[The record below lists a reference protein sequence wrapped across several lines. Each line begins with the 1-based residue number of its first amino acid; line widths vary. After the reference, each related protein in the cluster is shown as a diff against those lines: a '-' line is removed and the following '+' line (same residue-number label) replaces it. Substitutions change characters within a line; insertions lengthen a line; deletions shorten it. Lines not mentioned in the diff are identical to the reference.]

1 MFVMEVMEVKAQLM
15 KNLSPM
21 LEMALRMKL
30 ARIKLMTSPL
40 MMALMILS
48 YSLILMMT
56 WSMKMTPPIL
66 LN

>member
-1 MFVMEVMEVKAQLM
+1 MFVMEVMEVKALLM

-40 MMALMILS
+40 MMAFMILS